1 MSEIEENKKNIRD
14 LHKKMADMKKISRA
28 SHFQSKGR
36 ISKLEVQLRE
46 ITVSL
51 EDKIKEPQRKMG
63 DIEELKERMENV
75 ERGLKNLWT
84 AFRRECQNQKA
95 S

>member
-14 LHKKMADMKKISRA
+14 LHKKMADMKKISQA

-36 ISKLEVQLRE
+36 ISKLEVQLGF
-46 ITVSL
+46 L

-63 DIEELKERMENV
+63 DVEELKERMEKA

-84 AFRRECQNQKA
+84 AFRRECQNRKA